1 MGGEIW
7 ALCESKNG
15 RVPERSLEV
24 VGAALYLAG
33 LKHGVKCASVVFS
46 DVEAAHRCG
55 MGRAYV
61 LHGATGE
68 ADSRGRLLAEAI
80 EEYKPDIVLASA
92 ALEGRGVCSV
102 AAAILGTGMSADC
115 IDLAIGNAGELISTR
130 PALGSSVIAGI
141 VCPVKRPQIT
151 TIRPGSFEPV
161 RVTEVET
168 EVVEFSGTRTF
179 VGAEVIGRR
188 EINKDGPDLARSRII
203 IAGGMG
209 LASAAAFDRIR
220 ELARVLHAGVAA
232 SRAAVN
238 AGYATYD
245 MQVGLSGKS
254 VRPDVYIALGISGA
268 AQHIVGIRQA
278 KKVIA
283 VNTDSKAPIFNY
295 ADVGIVAGWEEYT
308 GELMKLVQEGT
319 RKG

>member
-15 RVPERSLEV
+15 RVSERWLEV
-24 VGAALYLAG
+24 VGAALSLAG
-33 LKHGVKCASVVFS
+33 LKRGAKCSAVVFS

-238 AGYATYD
+238 AGYA
-245 MQVGLSGKS
+245 GGP
-254 VRPDVYIALGISGA
+254 VREECKAGRVHRPRYLRGGA
-268 AQHIVGIRQA
+268 AHRWHKAGQKGHRSQYRQQSPNIQLRRYRYSRRLGGVHRRA
-278 KKVIA
+278 YEA
-283 VNTDSKAPIFNY
+283 C
-295 ADVGIVAGWEEYT
+295 T
-308 GELMKLVQEGT
+308 GGNP
-319 RKG
+319 KGLK

>member
-1 MGGEIW
+1 M
-7 ALCESKNG
+7 
-15 RVPERSLEV
+15 
-24 VGAALYLAG
+24 
-33 LKHGVKCASVVFS
+33 
-46 DVEAAHRCG
+46 
-55 MGRAYV
+55 
-61 LHGATGE
+61 
-68 ADSRGRLLAEAI
+68 
-80 EEYKPDIVLASA
+80 
-92 ALEGRGVCSV
+92 
-102 AAAILGTGMSADC
+102 
-115 IDLAIGNAGELISTR
+115 
-130 PALGSSVIAGI
+130 
-141 VCPVKRPQIT
+141 
-151 TIRPGSFEPV
+151 
-161 RVTEVET
+161 
-168 EVVEFSGTRTF
+168 EFSGTRTF

-283 VNTDSKAPIFNY
+283 VNTDSKAPIFNS
-295 ADVGIVAGWEEYT
+295 ADVGIVAGWQEYT
-308 GELMKLVQEGT
+308 GELMTLVQEGT